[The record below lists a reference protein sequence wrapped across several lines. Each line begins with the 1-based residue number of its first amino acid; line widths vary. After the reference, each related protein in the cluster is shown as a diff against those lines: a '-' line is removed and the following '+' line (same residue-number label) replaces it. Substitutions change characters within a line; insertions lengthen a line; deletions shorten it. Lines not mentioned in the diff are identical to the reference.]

1 MLMGVLVTTILLFD
15 DNALY
20 SVSEVERNG
29 TIELS
34 IGALTGDYEVDHFE
48 LENATKVVIPYTT
61 TIKEGE
67 FSLVVEDSDKVIVE
81 KIISEA
87 DEGMIEFDAE
97 ARDYYVTVY
106 GENVKDAE
114 LELSILVEK

>member
-1 MLMGVLVTTILLFD
+1 MGVLVMAIFLFD
-15 DNALY
+15 DNALF
-20 SVSEVERNG
+20 SVSKVERNG

-48 LENATKVVIPYTT
+48 LENATKVVIPYTAT

-81 KIISEA
+81 KVISKA
-87 DEGMIEFDAE
+87 DEGTIEFDAE
-97 ARDYYVTVY
+97 ARDYYVKVY
-106 GENVKDAE
+106 TENVKDVE
-114 LELSILVEK
+114 MELSILVEK